1 MDAIRVD
8 EEVGA
13 VLDMDAIDSAL
24 LTLPLQSKTSK
35 SEPRTVS
42 GGCAICLCPYEQ
54 GDVVTWSS
62 KEACSHAFH
71 KECIVPWLAKK
82 NEPNCPCCRQEF
94 CSLSTLP
101 QHNQHQLSLMTPF
114 GLIPTAL
121 TTPMNQDGQ
130 PQRWNSLFGMS
141 TRRLENTTSL
151 PTAGSTIHMPSLDA
165 TSFVSLSLPSD
176 IPIHHG
182 YAVRVVD
189 NIDPELG
196 SPDRAP
202 EMAEVEMATISAS
215 ARLGDESDQPIL
227 SNETDD
233 EEAKD
238 DADDTNNSNINERDN
253 ESGEPSSPDSPE
265 LSP

>member
-1 MDAIRVD
+1 
-8 EEVGA
+8 
-13 VLDMDAIDSAL
+13 
-24 LTLPLQSKTSK
+24 
-35 SEPRTVS
+35 
-42 GGCAICLCPYEQ
+42 
-54 GDVVTWSS
+54 
-62 KEACSHAFH
+62 
-71 KECIVPWLAKK
+71 
-82 NEPNCPCCRQEF
+82 
-94 CSLSTLP
+94 
-101 QHNQHQLSLMTPF
+101 MTPF

-141 TRRLENTTSL
+141 TRRLENTTSP

-202 EMAEVEMATISAS
+202 EMAEVEMATISTS
-215 ARLGDESDQPIL
+215 ARLGEESDQPIL

-238 DADDTNNSNINERDN
+238 DGDDTNNSNHNETNNMRDN
-253 ESGEPSSPDSPE
+253 ETDEPSSPDSPE
-265 LSP
+265 SSP